1 MTSAE
6 SFENSAVQVDGV
18 QFETLMPER
27 VFSIPVK
34 QFSPDGN
41 MDIPVQL
48 GIGITNNTPI
58 PFRFSSY
65 GRLTPELMGA
75 DSQFLRGVFLRIRR
89 LKPKESYF
97 PLAMPGESVTLFP
110 NARLIWFKRVNELK
124 ISIGKGT
131 GGYWNFDILNPG
143 AYHVRFIYRNE
154 NEVDRINERGQEGTK
169 PTLLER
175 LWTGRVITPFI
186 KFCIVSF

>member
-1 MTSAE
+1 MTSGE
-6 SFENSAVQVDGV
+6 SFEKSVIEVDGV

-27 VFSIPVK
+27 TFSIPVEPL
-34 QFSPDGN
+34 SPDGN

-48 GIGITNNTPI
+48 GIRITNNTPM

-75 DSQFLRGVFLRIRR
+75 DSQLLPSIFLRIRR

-124 ISIGKGT
+124 ISIAKGT

-143 AYHVRFIYRNE
+143 EYHVRFIYRNE
-154 NEVDRINERGQEGTK
+154 NEVDRINDRGQEGTK

-175 LWTGRVITPFI
+175 LWTGRVITPFV
-186 KFCIVSF
+186 KFCIVSS

>member
-1 MTSAE
+1 MTSGE
-6 SFENSAVQVDGV
+6 SFEKSVIEVDGV

-27 VFSIPVK
+27 TFSIPVEPL
-34 QFSPDGN
+34 SPDGN

-48 GIGITNNTPI
+48 GIRITNNTPM

-75 DSQFLRGVFLRIRR
+75 DSQLLPSIFLRIRR

-97 PLAMPGESVTLFP
+97 LLAMPEESITFFP
-110 NARLIWFKRVNELK
+110 NARLIWSKRVHQLK
-124 ISIGKGT
+124 ISIAKGT

-143 AYHVRFIYRNE
+143 EYHVRFIYRNE
-154 NEVDRINERGQEGTK
+154 NEVDRINDRGQEGTK

-175 LWTGRVITPFI
+175 LWTGRVITPFV
-186 KFCIVSF
+186 KFCIVSS